1 VTDNDN
7 RETDPP
13 VPLFDASGRL
23 VGSPPSAPDDTDP
36 YCSCALGDYERAAA
50 ATGKRALF
58 RPDIG
63 HSTCNSTGLKQPAPP
78 PRDLWPTLIAGFDAF
93 VTVEGVDVRQ
103 SAVLRRTKAIA
114 LDMLRRRAAER
125 GALHATTANA
135 DFSRL
140 ADDVMDAMGATLAL
154 MQHTPRTHREQV
166 QRVLQSLGLV
176 LVQLATLAKQGE
188 GVKDG

>member
-1 VTDNDN
+1 MTDN

-13 VPLFDASGRL
+13 ALD
-23 VGSPPSAPDDTDP
+23 
-36 YCSCALGDYERAAA
+36 LGDRAAV
-50 ATGKRALF
+50 TL
-58 RPDIG
+58 PEE
-63 HSTCNSTGLKQPAPP
+63 PAP

-140 ADDVMDAMGATLAL
+140 ADDVMDGMGATLAL
-154 MQHTPRTHREQV
+154 MQNTPRTHREQV
-166 QRVLQSLGLV
+166 QRVMQSLGLV
-176 LVQLATLAKQGE
+176 LVQLAAMAKQAEGAGE
-188 GVKDG
+188 GK